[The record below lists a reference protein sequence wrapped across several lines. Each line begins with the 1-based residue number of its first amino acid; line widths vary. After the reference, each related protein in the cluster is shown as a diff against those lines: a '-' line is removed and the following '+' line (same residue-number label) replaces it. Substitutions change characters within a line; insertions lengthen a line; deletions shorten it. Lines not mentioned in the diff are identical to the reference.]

1 MNFQLSTFDC
11 YSTYIDN
18 QDTYEI
24 NNQYPLYCISNEEKI
39 IRNKLNQLLNY
50 CEFVIDKDE
59 FQDKVCLDDIEMEY
73 HVNFIIDKMYYL
85 LYILEKLIE
94 KELRKE
100 YKIYEFILNDNTVE
114 QMINI
119 YIHKDIHFQ
128 DSRNMLNKLQGV
140 IDIININKLFKQ
152 NSN

>member
-1 MNFQLSTFDC
+1 MNFKLSTFDS
-11 YSTYIDN
+11 YNTYIDE
-18 QDTYEI
+18 QHTYEI

-59 FQDKVCLDDIEMEY
+59 FQEKLCIGDIEMEY

-152 NSN
+152 NNN

>member
-1 MNFQLSTFDC
+1 MNFKLSTFDC
-11 YSTYIDN
+11 YNTYID
-18 QDTYEI
+18 
-24 NNQYPLYCISNEEKI
+24 NQYPLYCISNEEKI
-39 IRNKLNQLLNY
+39 IKNKLNQLINY

-59 FQDKVCLDDIEMEY
+59 FQEKLCLDDIEMEY
-73 HVNFIIDKMYYL
+73 HVNFIIDKMYYI

-100 YKIYEFILNDNTVE
+100 YKMYEFILNDNTVE

-119 YIHKDIHFQ
+119 YIHKDIHCQ

-140 IDIININKLFKQ
+140 IDIINVNKLFKQ
-152 NSN
+152 KSN

>member
-11 YSTYIDN
+11 YSTDID
-18 QDTYEI
+18 
-24 NNQYPLYCISNEEKI
+24 NQYPLYCISNEEKI
-39 IRNKLNQLLNY
+39 IKNKLNQLINY

-59 FQDKVCLDDIEMEY
+59 FQEKLCLDDIEMEY
-73 HVNFIIDKMYYL
+73 HVNFIIDKMYYI

-100 YKIYEFILNDNTVE
+100 YKMYEFILNDNTVE

-119 YIHKDIHFQ
+119 YIHKDIHCQ

-140 IDIININKLFKQ
+140 IDIINVNKLFKQ
-152 NSN
+152 KSN